1 MLHVCLQ
8 AATAK
13 PAKGCLFTEVGKSA
27 GSEGGKS
34 AGSEVGKLAG
44 SKLTLNNTITRTKYR
59 EIEPLKSGANSTDV
73 IVIDNENENKSEK
86 GQSVKLKGKENGSKP
101 DKHKLLNHIKNNNS
115 DFTVVKASSLPD
127 SDVSGNNQDVV
138 MVENEVYV
146 IPETQVSVATKTPK
160 IKNNQDEEGLIP
172 DTPQSDQK
180 DEPVKKRIFGRS
192 FLTVNSNLGQNPYV
206 LKREKIDKKQ
216 ISQARK
222 GLISVSV
229 KFNSSKDQKDDK
241 KSKTDLSP
249 HQTLHNSHVEVS
261 EANVIKS
268 ACDLNT
274 SVQDDEHL
282 CISDAETPTK
292 VYQGE
297 RTSLKRMSK
306 CGISPASKR
315 CVDFDPCVEIRCK
328 SSTNFEELME
338 GDGSIVSKVL
348 IDETNESGKEGGDE
362 ISPLRCTNDNNP
374 ISKKIVTHVT
384 CIPKDATP
392 CHTINNSKSLLLK
405 TESSISYHYNQLSMD
420 RKKKDKKIAKAD
432 DSCLGEIL
440 DELDTHS
447 KVESS
452 NVNSFQPSVI
462 SFKKNRKSLQ
472 NRLSSAEKQ
481 SDLRKSFNESL
492 TEDDLKY
499 LDDLDEKV
507 HQNVGASLIE
517 SANSCCSPVTE
528 NSFQKPSFVTKKGML
543 IKKKPHMA
551 KNKTPSNEDIV
562 PTQAIVEFLS
572 QMGKENVDNDEEDMD
587 IAEFQTQAESQMLC
601 NELDMLSPFETLN
614 NAR

>member
-27 GSEGGKS
+27 GSEVGKS
-34 AGSEVGKLAG
+34 AG
-44 SKLTLNNTITRTKYR
+44 SKLTLNKTTSTRTKYR

-73 IVIDNENENKSEK
+73 IVIDNENENKPEK
-86 GQSVKLKGKENGSKP
+86 RQSVKLKGKENGSKP
-101 DKHKLLNHIKNNNS
+101 DKHKLLNHIENNNS

-127 SDVSGNNQDVV
+127 SGVSGNHQDVV

-146 IPETQVSVATKTPK
+146 IPETQVSMATKTPK

-172 DTPQSDQK
+172 DTPQSDKK

-216 ISQARK
+216 ISKARK

-229 KFNSSKDQKDDK
+229 KFNSSEDQKDDQ

-249 HQTLHNSHVEVS
+249 PQTLHNSHVEVS
-261 EANVIKS
+261 EDEQPLPNVIKS

-315 CVDFDPCVEIRCK
+315 CVDFDPCVENRCK
-328 SSTNFEELME
+328 SSTDFEELME
-338 GDGSIVSKVL
+338 GDGSMESKVL
-348 IDETNESGKEGGDE
+348 NNEVNESKKERDDE
-362 ISPLRCTNDNNP
+362 ISPLRCTKDNNP
-374 ISKKIVTHVT
+374 ISKKIVTHDT
-384 CIPKDATP
+384 CIPKDPTP
-392 CHTINNSKSLLLK
+392 CHPINSSKSLLLK
-405 TESSISYHYNQLSMD
+405 TESSISYQLSMG

-481 SDLRKSFNESL
+481 SNLSKSFNESL

-517 SANSCCSPVTE
+517 STNSCCSPVTE

-543 IKKKPHMA
+543 IKKKHYTA
-551 KNKTPSNEDIV
+551 KNKTPNNEENDDIV
-562 PTQAIVEFLS
+562 PTQTIVEFLS
-572 QMGKENVDNDEEDMD
+572 QMGKENVDNDEKDMD
-587 IAEFQTQAESQMLC
+587 IAEFQTQAECQMLC
-601 NELDMLSPFETLN
+601 NELDMLSPFETQN